1 MFDSKVTDAHWKFCV
16 FFQVHVHHTMVSV
29 YEQIGMSVLPVD
41 YLPDDYTGPSAG
53 KVQDIIGIYGQIT
66 VP

>member
-1 MFDSKVTDAHWKFCV
+1 
-16 FFQVHVHHTMVSV
+16 MVSV
-29 YEQIGMSVLPVD
+29 YEQIGMSVLPEE

-53 KVQDIIGIYGQIT
+53 KVQDIIGVFTLLFT